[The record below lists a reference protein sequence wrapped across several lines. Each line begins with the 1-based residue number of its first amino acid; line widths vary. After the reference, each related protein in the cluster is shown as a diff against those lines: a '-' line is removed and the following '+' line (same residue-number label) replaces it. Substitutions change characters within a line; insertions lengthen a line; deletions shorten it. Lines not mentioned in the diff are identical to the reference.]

1 MLRFA
6 IGLVLAMSSACA
18 LADWVK
24 VTDSM
29 QGKVAHYVDP
39 STISKTGNKVQATTL
54 TDYQEA
60 QVLSGTQQFLS
71 VKMRDEFNCGDQ
83 SGRHLNLTALAGN
96 MGAGTVVA
104 AEIRP
109 ADVRKIAPDTA
120 DADML
125 QFVCA
130 KR

>member
-6 IGLVLAMSSACA
+6 MGLLLATSSACA

-24 VTDSM
+24 VTDSIP
-29 QGKVAHYVDP
+29 GKVAYYVDP
-39 STISKTGNKVQATTL
+39 STISKTDNKVLATTL

-71 VKMRDEFNCGDQ
+71 VKMLDEFNCGEQ

-96 MGAGTVVA
+96 MGAGKIVA
-104 AEIRP
+104 AEIKP
-109 ADVRKIAPDTA
+109 AGVRKIAPDTA

-125 QFVCA
+125 QFVCE
-130 KR
+130 KK